1 MVKHIRG
8 LRPRASRWS
17 APLRGSPRT
26 FGFTLIELVL
36 VIAIIGIL
44 LGLAVPQYR
53 STIRASQEAVL
64 RDDLFQMRSL
74 IDQYTLDKQQAPQSL
89 DDLVTAGYLRQLPKD
104 PFTNSATTWQTS
116 SDDTMMSPDQTL
128 SGITD
133 VHSGA
138 SGTGLDGTAYS
149 SW

>member
-1 MVKHIRG
+1 MRQ
-8 LRPRASRWS
+8 A
-17 APLRGSPRT
+17 
-26 FGFTLIELVL
+26 GFTLIEMVM
-36 VIAIIGIL
+36 VVAIIGIL
-44 LGLAVPQYR
+44 LAMAVPSYR

-89 DDLVTAGYLRQLPKD
+89 DDLVTAGYLRAIPKD
-104 PFTNSATTWQTS
+104 PFTNSSTTWQTS
-116 SDDTMMSPDQTL
+116 SDDSVMSADQTE
-128 SGITD
+128 SGIND

-138 SGTGLDGTAYS
+138 SGVGLDGTAYS

>member
-1 MVKHIRG
+1 M
-8 LRPRASRWS
+8 
-17 APLRGSPRT
+17 PRT
-26 FGFTLIELVL
+26 AGKGRMRQAGFTLIEMVM
-36 VIAIIGIL
+36 VVAIIGIL
-44 LGLAVPQYR
+44 LAMAVPSYR

-89 DDLVTAGYLRQLPKD
+89 DDLVTAGYLRAIPKD
-104 PFTNSATTWQTS
+104 PFTNSSTTWQTS
-116 SDDTMMSPDQTL
+116 SDDSVMSADQTE
-128 SGITD
+128 SGIND

-138 SGTGLDGTAYS
+138 SGVGLDGTAYS

>member
-1 MVKHIRG
+1 MAARHGRS
-8 LRPRASRWS
+8 L
-17 APLRGSPRT
+17 
-26 FGFTLIELVL
+26 GFTLIEMVM

-44 LGLAVPQYR
+44 LAMAVPSYR

-89 DDLVTAGYLRQLPKD
+89 DDLVTAGYLRAIPKD
-104 PFTNSATTWQTS
+104 PFTNSSTTWQTT
-116 SDDTMMSPDQTL
+116 SDDSVMSPDQTEG
-128 SGITD
+128 GISD

-138 SGTGLDGTAYS
+138 SGVGLDGTPYS

>member
-1 MVKHIRG
+1 MIRG
-8 LRPRASRWS
+8 LRPRGSRWS
-17 APLRGSPRT
+17 APLRRSART
-26 FGFTLIELVL
+26 AGFTLIELVL

-74 IDQYTLDKQQAPQSL
+74 IDQYTMDKQQAPQSL

-104 PFTNSATTWQTS
+104 PFTNSSTTWQTS

-128 SGITD
+128 SGVND